1 MVYQYVAYNDLGE
14 LVKGTLS
21 ATNEEAAANLLEL
34 AGYRA
39 LTIEQYLPFL
49 NLDKLSA
56 RLFPVKSAEI
66 ILFWRQLAT
75 LLESGI
81 DIVSSLELLQEQA
94 SNRTFKRVLGAVI
107 SDLRSGNRLSA
118 ALGKHPDVF
127 PPLYHRL
134 VSIGEQSGNFETVL
148 RQIADYMEK
157 DAATSKEI
165 KGALRMPIITSV
177 VAILVIG
184 LLVAF
189 VLPSFGRLYS
199 SLGVDLPPIVKV
211 LIDATNILQSYGVYI
226 LLALLTVIVLVLVY
240 IRTPNGRYQR
250 DKLSLRLP
258 LIGRVTHMTELAQ
271 FCRSM
276 SLLFRAGLPLTE
288 VMSVLIQGT
297 NNRAMTK
304 AIVDVQQDMVK
315 GEGLSQPMAKNQ
327 LFLPMM
333 VRMVRVGEET
343 GNLDTALTAV
353 ARNYEADAGDKARS
367 LIALIQPAMTLI
379 IGGIVGFLA
388 LSLTSGMYSI
398 FGQGI

>member
-1 MVYQYVAYNDLGE
+1 MVYQYVAYNDGGE

-21 ATNEEAAANLLEL
+21 ATSEEAAANLLEL

-49 NLDKLSA
+49 NLDKVSA

-94 SNRTFKRVLGAVI
+94 SNRTLKKVLGAVI

-211 LIDATNILQSYGVYI
+211 LIDATNILQSYGVFI
-226 LLALLTVIVLVLVY
+226 LLALLVATVLVIVY

-250 DKLSLRLP
+250 DKLAFRLP
-258 LIGRVTHMTELAQ
+258 LLGRVTHMTELAQ

-297 NNRAMTK
+297 NNRAMVK

-353 ARNYEADAGDKARS
+353 ARNYEADAGDKARN
-367 LIALIQPAMTLI
+367 LIGLIQPAMTLI